1 MAGTHPRTQL
11 RSSAPHH
18 LRTQI
23 WLICARKPFAGLIYA
38 HRRFCGPFKLPEKH
52 TYCLAM
58 APSYSKFN
66 PRVAHKRDAASDW
79 HLPTLNSTLEG
90 LPRCNQWFLSTLN
103 FTFGW
108 STKGTLRCNGFFLLK
123 ISPLGCPQKGCYVV
137 MASFYSKCYPRVA
150 HKRDAALQ
158 WLLPTLNF
166 TFGWPTK
173 GMLRWNGSFPL

>member
-66 PRVAHKRDAASDW
+66 PRVAHKRDAA
-79 HLPTLNSTLEG
+79 
-90 LPRCNQWFLSTLN
+90 
-103 FTFGW
+103 
-108 STKGTLRCNGFFLLK
+108 
-123 ISPLGCPQKGCYVV
+123 
-137 MASFYSKCYPRVA
+137 
-150 HKRDAALQ
+150 LQ

-166 TFGWPTK
+166 TLGWPTK
-173 GMLRWNGSFPL
+173 GCYVVMAPSHSKFYFCVATKGERVSEGVSEGVSE